1 MIDTFTATWG
11 KMHANNTIKAILKIL
26 VLFTLLFGAN
36 KATLAQRYRMILP
49 PAPLMPPPLNNTVQ
63 PQIANQNVN
72 FNTGNSIIGGSTGI
86 GGGVFSQNSGG
97 VQGTIQ
103 YTQNN
108 TPGMRIHQLYQI
120 PLSTGFVQSGGVFNQ
135 GNQFGGFNGIG
146 QFGGGLN
153 QGVFGGG
160 QFGGGFNQNNGVFF
174 QGNGMGMSGRPIGFD
189 NPYYQM
195 AMQGITAGVSGS
207 AFSSGGQFG
216 GGQFGYGQFGQ
227 FNNGGFGNN
236 QFGNNQFGNNQF
248 GNNQFGFGGGFNN
261 GGNGL

>member
-1 MIDTFTATWG
+1 MLVFFIFTT
-11 KMHANNTIKAILKIL
+11 NITNT
-26 VLFTLLFGAN
+26 
-36 KATLAQRYRMILP
+36 TLAQRYRMILP
-49 PAPLMPPPLNNTVQ
+49 PAPPLPPPLNNTIQ
-63 PQIANQNVN
+63 SQIANQNIN
-72 FNTGNSIIGGSTGI
+72 FNTGSSISGGTTGIIGGGGFNQNTGGI
-86 GGGVFSQNSGG
+86 
-97 VQGTIQ
+97 QGTYQ

-108 TPGMRIHQLYQI
+108 TPGMKIQQLYQI
-120 PLSTGFVQSGGVFNQ
+120 PLSTGGGFNQ
-135 GNQFGGFNGIG
+135 GNQFGGGFNQGGFGG

-153 QGVFGGG
+153 QNGFGGG
-160 QFGGGFNQNNGVFF
+160 QFGGGFNQNNGGFF

-248 GNNQFGFGGGFNN
+248 GFGGGFNN